1 MKTMHIK
8 SDNGDFE
15 VNDELIIR
23 VYEDDDMTVVTLFSD
38 DEPVFS
44 MGIDELS
51 TFADTMHQID
61 QLPDEQP

>member
-23 VYEDDDMTVVTLFSD
+23 VYEDDDTTVVTLFSD

>member
-1 MKTMHIK
+1 MHIK

>member
-1 MKTMHIK
+1 MKTMQIN

-23 VYEDDDMTVVTLFSD
+23 VYEDDDVTVVTLFAD

-51 TFADTMHQID
+51 MFAETLHQID
-61 QLPDEQP
+61 QLHNQP